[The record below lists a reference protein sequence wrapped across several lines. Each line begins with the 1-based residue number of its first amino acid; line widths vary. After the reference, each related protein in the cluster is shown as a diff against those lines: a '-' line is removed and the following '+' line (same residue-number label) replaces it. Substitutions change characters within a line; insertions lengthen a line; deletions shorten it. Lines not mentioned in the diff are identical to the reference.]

1 MNGFDGCVKKDAI
14 LRESKI
20 GEFIILDSNPEKGFN
35 FGYVVFIPIEVD
47 SDTTLIVEGA
57 NSISPAEDF
66 EKGNKDV
73 LDITLGVFSPI
84 YYIAFKMKMPIVM
97 PLFPRV
103 IFNNKSLYAQM
114 LSRESL
120 GIEDGVFRRV
130 DNQLVSIFNDAK
142 ERFKQSGITL
152 NEKFVIDG
160 FSASGKF
167 ANRFTLLHPELVC
180 LCIAGGISG
189 WLTLPLKEI
198 NGEALIY
205 PVGMGDVAEFNQE
218 KYEQFFK
225 VKQFYYMGA
234 KDKNDP
240 FTYSDNDLTLPK
252 YPDLISKEEM
262 EQLHRVLGRNMPI
275 RWEQSQYY
283 YKALGVNAHFETYEE
298 FGHNSKPATE
308 KIIEL
313 LTEIKNLENKK

>member
-1 MNGFDGCVKKDAI
+1 MNGFENCIKKDAL
-14 LRESKI
+14 LRGVKI
-20 GEFIILDSNPEKGFN
+20 GEFIILNSNPDKGFN
-35 FGYVVFIPIEVD
+35 FGYVVFIPNEIDTE
-47 SDTTLIVEGA
+47 TTLIVEGA
-57 NSISPAEDF
+57 NSISPAEDL
-66 EKGNKDV
+66 ETGNKDV
-73 LDITLGVFSPI
+73 LDIALDIFSPI
-84 YYIAFKMKMPIVM
+84 YSIASKMKMPIII

-103 IFNNKSLYAQM
+103 IFNNKSLYTQM

-120 GIEDGVFRRV
+120 GIEDGIFRRV
-130 DNQLVSIFNDAK
+130 DNQLISIFYDAK

-180 LCIAGGISG
+180 LCIAGGVSG

-198 NGEALIY
+198 NDETLIY
-205 PVGMGDVAEFNQE
+205 PIGMGDVAEFNQE

-240 FTYSDNDLTLPK
+240 FTHSDSDLSLPRF
-252 YPDLISKEEM
+252 PDLISKEEM
-262 EQLHRVLGRNMPI
+262 EQLYRILGRDMKI
-275 RWEQSQYY
+275 RWEKSQYY
-283 YKALGVNAHFETYEE
+283 YKALGVNAYFETYEE
-298 FGHNSKPATE
+298 FGHNSEPATE

-313 LTEIKNLENKK
+313 LNEMKSLENKK